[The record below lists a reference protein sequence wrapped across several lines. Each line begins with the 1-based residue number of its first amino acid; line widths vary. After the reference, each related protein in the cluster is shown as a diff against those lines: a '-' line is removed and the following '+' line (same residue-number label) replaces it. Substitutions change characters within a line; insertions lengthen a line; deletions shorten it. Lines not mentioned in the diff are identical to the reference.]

1 MLGLARRL
9 LDGFGL
15 PFATPLGLRV
25 RHFDRAGDRRTFRAS
40 ILGGRAAGFNRLR
53 TPMGCR
59 SRLLVG
65 LRIRFP
71 DPLPQSSQRIG
82 TGLWAESI
90 VGAEPLNDGLN
101 HLFLNVI
108 RTGFPFPVI
117 EHFGKSANN
126 GAVAVSVLM
135 FETEEFA

>member
-1 MLGLARRL
+1 
-9 LDGFGL
+9 
-15 PFATPLGLRV
+15 LGLRTPPFGCWV
-25 RHFDRAGDRRTFRAS
+25 VS
-40 ILGGRAAGFNRLR
+40 LNRLW
-53 TPMGCR
+53 TPMECR
-59 SRLLVG
+59 SRLLLG

-71 DPLPQSSQRIG
+71 DPLPQSSQHIG
-82 TGLWAESI
+82 TGLWAESV
-90 VGAEPLNDGLN
+90 VGAESLNYGLN

-135 FETEEFA
+135 FETEKFA